1 MQIMIKLKFKT
12 LVAFLKQIFLLFFF
26 PFIKTSK
33 FSSAK
38 YNQDNKERPLEKA
51 CKRHQNF
58 SKEEKSDNMVVNNTK
73 IFQKIKSK
81 NLVFFLGFI

>member
-1 MQIMIKLKFKT
+1 MLKFKT

-26 PFIKTSK
+26 IFIKMSK

-51 CKRHQNF
+51 
-58 SKEEKSDNMVVNNTK
+58 
-73 IFQKIKSK
+73 
-81 NLVFFLGFI
+81 